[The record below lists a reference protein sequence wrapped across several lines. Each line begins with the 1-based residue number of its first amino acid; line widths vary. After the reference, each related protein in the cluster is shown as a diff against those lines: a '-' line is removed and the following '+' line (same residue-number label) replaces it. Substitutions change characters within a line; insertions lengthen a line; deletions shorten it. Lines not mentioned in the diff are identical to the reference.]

1 MFELE
6 RFVEACRAALA
17 DSDARAAVRE
27 TVARAVA
34 EPAGVVAALGEPSR
48 AGLHTLHHDAELTV
62 VHLVWGPGM
71 SLPPHDHRMWA
82 VIGIYAGREDNTFYR
97 RTAHGI
103 EPASL
108 KVLETGDTV
117 ALGEPVVH
125 AVTNPLERL
134 TAAIHVYGGDFFGT
148 PRSEWDADTLAEHP
162 LDIENTRRLFEESNR
177 RWEAIVA
184 AGAGA

>member
-6 RFVEACRAALA
+6 RFIGECRAALA
-17 DSDARAAVRE
+17 AGDAQAAVRE

-34 EPAGVVAALGEPSR
+34 EPAGLLAALGEPSR
-48 AGLHTLHHDAELTV
+48 AGLQTLHHDADLTV
-62 VHLVWGPGM
+62 LNLVWGPGM

-82 VIGIYAGREDNTFYR
+82 VIGIYGGREDNTFYR
-97 RTAHGI
+97 RTGDGI

-108 KVLETGDTV
+108 KVLERGDAV

-125 AVTNPLERL
+125 AVANPLDRL

-148 PRSEWDADTLAEHP
+148 PRSEWDAESLAEHP
-162 LDIENTRRLFEESNR
+162 LDIENTRRLFDESNR

-184 AGAGA
+184 GGA